1 MTPMYGSKQMPI
13 KTRAWLEAE
22 CLKLARQ
29 ISGGS
34 QIECVMIRRLYPK
47 GVAPNWKIADI
58 IPQPRSALSDEIRAT
73 LAHLPGTYALGD
85 DALGDDALGDES

>member
-1 MTPMYGSKQMPI
+1 MTPSYGSKQMAI

-34 QIECVMIRRLYPK
+34 QIECVMIRRPHTK

-58 IPQPRSALSDEIRAT
+58 IPQPLSALSDEIRAT
-73 LAHLPGTYALGD
+73 LAHLPDTYALGD
-85 DALGDDALGDES
+85 DVLGDES

>member
-1 MTPMYGSKQMPI
+1 MTPRYGSKQMAI

-34 QIECVMIRRLYPK
+34 QIECVMIRRLHTK

-58 IPQPRSALSDEIRAT
+58 IPQPWSALSDEIRAT
-73 LAHLPGTYALGD
+73 LSHLPDTYALRD
-85 DALGDDALGDES
+85 DVLGDER